1 MQNGVGY
8 NLALMQGKPLTLYE
22 WLNGWKEMEI
32 IKLTGKEY
40 YLRTLMPD
48 YVTDRYVNWLNDSE
62 VTRFLEVRFEKSTL
76 QSVRSFVEK
85 FDNKSKYLLGIFT
98 SNDDKHIGNITLIID
113 LYHNT
118 AYTGHFIGDKK
129 YWGKNAYTEAIILLL
144 DFSFNKL
151 GLRRVNGST
160 YITNIPTIISLK
172 SLGFAI
178 EGRLRESYKDGN
190 EVVDSLILSM
200 LKREWSE
207 YETQLKRRII
217 T

>member
-1 MQNGVGY
+1 
-8 NLALMQGKPLTLYE
+8 MQGKPLRLYE

-151 GLRRVNGST
+151 GLRKVYGST

-172 SLGFAI
+172 SLGFTL
-178 EGRLRESYKDGN
+178 EGRLRESHKEGN
-190 EVVDSLILSM
+190 KVVDSLTLSM
-200 LKREWSE
+200 LKREWTE
-207 YETQLKRRII
+207 CETQLKRRII